1 MNRCLPL
8 LAAGLTLTAASMA
21 YACPDPASGEA
32 YYSHAERAYY
42 LSDGKTYDVAI
53 GGSTPWSSCGI
64 SGDGFLPEKASIRL
78 DFNAAEGR
86 SALVQVASGCGM
98 THMFVHAGDY
108 RGTAS
113 GVAGTDP
120 VSVQVYTHHFMNS
133 YWRTPR
139 HKRYPSTRR
148 NSKRFVDQPRNR
160 YSLHQLSPQRVTY
173 NIHQRIQL

>member
-113 GVAGTDP
+113 GVVGTDP
-120 VSVQVYTHHFMNS
+120 VSVVIPRANIGNDQTIMVY
-133 YWRTPR
+133 
-139 HKRYPSTRR
+139 
-148 NSKRFVDQPRNR
+148 
-160 YSLHQLSPQRVTY
+160 LSAGSAGEVCEGTITFASARG
-173 NIHQRIQL
+173 